1 MMALGRQKTSKE
13 LFEVLKNQGIYNATA
28 RKSLFGNIRKGLH
41 MVIDGQQHKSI
52 SIGSKSIAYTEN
64 SQANAQ

>member
-41 MVIDGQQHKSI
+41 MVIDG
-52 SIGSKSIAYTEN
+52 
-64 SQANAQ
+64 